1 MHPEIE
7 KLINMAL
14 SDGQVTDKEREI
26 ILRKAEKLGLD
37 LDEVEMFLEGSL
49 VSNIPYN
56 SAKIIP
62 ETIVNLEKTRSK
74 IEIAST
80 RKFEPKIVKPINPAI
95 LNREE
100 ELKLKI
106 SDLVNSKKVLLDNLE
121 NLYNN
126 LKIPHDYLAS
136 QKIIVDEQHKIFQAE
151 FIKTS
156 KIYLDKFIN
165 DINISVS
172 NKFGDTALIINNP
185 ERFIG
190 LGDDEIV
197 NLINDDGTWEISSLK
212 SKYQKNRLLF
222 KILSWIGFISTL
234 IIGNQNYNT
243 LRDIGIEKNWG
254 IGIGL
259 FSALIA
265 GMISSNYS
273 KLINKNKTN
282 FSSDD
287 ISSIIQKINSD
298 NFKEVEK
305 LILLKNQ
312 INRFEIL
319 LKDLE
324 IIKSY
329 RNK

>member
-7 KLINMAL
+7 KLVEMAL
-14 SDGQVTDKEREI
+14 ADGQVTDKEREI

-37 LDEVEMFLEGSL
+37 VDEVEMYLEGSL
-49 VSNIPYN
+49 VSNIPNN
-56 SAKIIP
+56 STKIIP
-62 ETIVNLEKTRSK
+62 ETVVNLENTPSK
-74 IEIAST
+74 SEINSARQFIS
-80 RKFEPKIVKPINPAI
+80 KIVKPIKPAL
-95 LNREE
+95 LNKEN
-100 ELKLKI
+100 ELELKI
-106 SDLVNSKKVLLDNLE
+106 SELSDSKKVLLHNLE

-126 LKIPHDYLAS
+126 LKIPHDYLFS
-136 QKIIVDEQHKIFQAE
+136 QKIIVDKQLKIFQDE

-156 KIYLDKFIN
+156 KIYVDKFIN
-165 DINISVS
+165 EINISVS
-172 NKFGDTALIINNP
+172 EKFGSTALIISNP

-190 LGDDEIV
+190 LGTDEIV
-197 NLINDDGTWEISSLK
+197 NFIKDEGTWEISSLK
-212 SKYQKNRLLF
+212 IKYGKSSFLY
-222 KILSWIGFISTL
+222 KIIGFAAILFAYFIGRGNLSDAEEWIIGIL
-234 IIGNQNYNT
+234 II
-243 LRDIGIEKNWG
+243 I
-254 IGIGL
+254 
-259 FSALIA
+259 ALVCLNKA
-265 GMISSNYS
+265 SNYS
-273 KLINKNKTN
+273 KLIKKNKMN

-312 INRFEIL
+312 MNRFEIL